1 LVTPVPLAASRGD
14 GQCDAHGDA
23 RPGGRTWS
31 PPHPDAQDEF
41 VQPSHHLRLYS
52 TLSRLPRP
60 RSYGGKI
67 LLVAFIGTHV
77 PLLALVG
84 YVAASTTGW
93 TAAARVLGVA
103 LAATVFGTAATLFL
117 LHRLLAPISLTYQ
130 ALRTYITHQE
140 VSHLPTAFT
149 DEAGV
154 LMADTQ
160 HAIGR
165 LDEMIRHLAG
175 YDAATGLPNRA
186 LFRERVRE
194 ASARARRT
202 GRPYAVITID
212 LDRFSAVNAAL
223 GPAAG
228 DEVLVS
234 IGQRLA
240 ASMREGDVLARIDG
254 DEFAVLAVD
263 HGNTGAVVAFAQRLL
278 EALRRPVVVGGRDVR
293 VTASLGVAL
302 FPVDGDDPDALL
314 TSAAAAVRAARE
326 TGGDAYR
333 FYAGAL
339 NAGLERRLM
348 LEADLPAA
356 VERGELRV
364 FYQPKVRLSDGRVTS
379 AEALVRWVHPA
390 LGVVGPGEFIPVAE
404 AAGIIGAVGEWVL
417 RAACEQVVAWDA
429 AGLAPSRLEV
439 EITEGVLLDN
449 ERHAAQV
456 LGSLRAAGVTVALD
470 DFGTGYSSLAYL
482 HRLPVDVVKI
492 DRQFVHGLPG
502 DVGSDAIVAAV
513 IALARA
519 LGLSV
524 VAEGVETEAQR
535 VALAER
541 GCDVAQGFYFGAA
554 MPALEFAATLKG
566 AASPTAPLRRR
577 RRI

>member
-1 LVTPVPLAASRGD
+1 M
-14 GQCDAHGDA
+14 
-23 RPGGRTWS
+23 
-31 PPHPDAQDEF
+31 
-41 VQPSHHLRLYS
+41 PSTTHLRLYS
-52 TLSRLPRP
+52 ALSNLRRP
-60 RSYGGKI
+60 RTYGGKI
-67 LLVAFIGTHV
+67 LLVAFLGTHI
-77 PLLALVG
+77 PLLTLVS
-84 YVAASTTGW
+84 YVAATNGDW
-93 TAAARVLGVA
+93 AATARILGVA
-103 LAATVFGTAATLFL
+103 LVATLLGTAATLAL
-117 LHRLLAPISLTYQ
+117 LHRLLAPITLTHQ
-130 ALRTYITHQE
+130 ALRAYITQHE
-140 VSHLPTAFT
+140 VSRLPTAFT

-175 YDAATGLPNRA
+175 YDAGTGLPNRA

-202 GRPYAVITID
+202 GRPYAVLTLD
-212 LDRFSAVNAAL
+212 LDRFSAVNSAL

-228 DEVLVS
+228 DEVLIAVA
-234 IGQRLA
+234 QRLTA
-240 ASMREGDVLARIDG
+240 AMREGDVLARIDG
-254 DEFAVLAVD
+254 DEFGVLAVD
-263 HGNTGAVVAFAQRLL
+263 HGSTGAVVAFAQRLL
-278 EALRRPVVVGGRDVR
+278 EALRRPIVAAGRDVR
-293 VTASLGVAL
+293 VTASIGVAL
-302 FPVDGDDPDALL
+302 FPVDGEDADALL
-314 TSAAAAVRAARE
+314 TSASAAVRAARQ

-348 LEADLPAA
+348 LEADLPVA

-390 LGVVGPGEFIPVAE
+390 LGVVGPAEFIPVAE
-404 AAGIIGAVGEWVL
+404 AAGLIGAVGEWVL
-417 RAACEQVVAWDA
+417 RDACEQIVAWDA
-429 AGLAPSRLEV
+429 AGLPQIGLAVNLSPRQIARDGAAEAVLATAAAAGLDARRLEV
-439 EITEGVLLDN
+439 EITEGVLLEN

-456 LGSLRAAGVTVALD
+456 LSALRAAGVTVALD

-492 DRQFVHGLPG
+492 DRQFVRGLPG
-502 DVGSDAIVAAV
+502 DMGSEAIVAAV
-513 IALARA
+513 IALAGA

-554 MPALEFAATLKG
+554 MPPIEFAATLKG

>member
-1 LVTPVPLAASRGD
+1 M
-14 GQCDAHGDA
+14 
-23 RPGGRTWS
+23 
-31 PPHPDAQDEF
+31 
-41 VQPSHHLRLYS
+41 PSTTHLRLYS
-52 TLSRLPRP
+52 ALSNLRRP
-60 RSYGGKI
+60 RTYGGKI
-67 LLVAFIGTHV
+67 LLVAFLGTHI
-77 PLLALVG
+77 PLLTLVS
-84 YVAASTTGW
+84 YVAATNGDW
-93 TAAARVLGVA
+93 AATARILGVA
-103 LAATVFGTAATLFL
+103 LVATLLGTAATLAL
-117 LHRLLAPISLTYQ
+117 LHRLLAPITLTHQ
-130 ALRTYITHQE
+130 ALRAYITQHE
-140 VSHLPTAFT
+140 VSRLPTAFT

-175 YDAATGLPNRA
+175 YDAGTGLPNRA

-202 GRPYAVITID
+202 GRPYAVLTLD
-212 LDRFSAVNAAL
+212 LDRFSAVNSAL

-228 DEVLVS
+228 DEVLIAVA
-234 IGQRLA
+234 QRLTA
-240 ASMREGDVLARIDG
+240 AMREGDVLARIDG
-254 DEFAVLAVD
+254 DEFGVLAVD
-263 HGNTGAVVAFAQRLL
+263 HGSTGAVVAFAQRLL
-278 EALRRPVVVGGRDVR
+278 EALRRPIVAAGRDVR
-293 VTASLGVAL
+293 VTASIGVAL
-302 FPVDGDDPDALL
+302 FPVDGEDADALL
-314 TSAAAAVRAARE
+314 TSASAAVRAARQ

-333 FYAGAL
+333 FFAGAL

-348 LEADLPAA
+348 LEADLPVA

-390 LGVVGPGEFIPVAE
+390 LGVVGPAEFIPVAE
-404 AAGIIGAVGEWVL
+404 AAGLIGAVGEWVL
-417 RAACEQVVAWDA
+417 RDACEQIVAWDA
-429 AGLAPSRLEV
+429 AGLPQIGLAVNLSPRQIARDGAAEAVLATAAAAGLDARRLEV
-439 EITEGVLLDN
+439 EITEGVLLEN

-456 LGSLRAAGVTVALD
+456 LSALRAAGVTVALD

-492 DRQFVHGLPG
+492 DRQFVRGLPG
-502 DVGSDAIVAAV
+502 DMGSEAIVAAV
-513 IALARA
+513 IALAGA
-519 LGLSV
+519 LGLRV

-554 MPALEFAATLKG
+554 MPPIEFAATLKG